1 MKTFAILVLA
11 TGVAA
16 AKPIPTRTKG
26 SKDGA
31 HARVAVGKELRPAR
45 EAVGRREE
53 PLTLEEQTAKEIE
66 KLLRGP
72 LRVGTT
78 GLFVADARTGEALF
92 AVNADDG
99 LNPASNV
106 KMISTATALELLGAD
121 FRYPTRVL
129 GPTPSEGVVHGDVYL
144 LGSHDPTL
152 NAGDFD
158 ELAQQL
164 ADKGVHQLVGDV
176 VVGSDP
182 TRDGI
187 YRATIPIAIKGGN
200 AGDAPTVTPPDG
212 FDIVS
217 IKNTAKSRKG
227 GVRPALTYKVETQ
240 SDIHG
245 QPQIVLNISGTIPSG
260 IETTY
265 QMPTTE
271 RTRTAA
277 SVLRLAL
284 RAHQVAVTGSIK
296 VEELGD
302 FIGDAVGNGAL
313 PIELA
318 RHDSPPLAQIVAHTN
333 KWSIN
338 WLADRVIMTAAAL
351 AHQTT
356 PSMSLAVDAMYG
368 WLARHT
374 HASKDDLLVD
384 TGSGLS
390 YKTRI
395 TPHELVAVVRS
406 AGGFTQDYDNTLS
419 HAWLQSLAIGGN
431 DGTLTHRFRTVETKG
446 RLRAKTG
453 TLSTVIALSGIL
465 DFDPTRPLA
474 FSIVTNGDTPLSKNF
489 IRKAHEQVIG
499 VLCHYLAR
507 TAKTPPPT
515 PAPATPTAKPAP
527 DKGDELEE
535 AEPDPVLDN
544 ETVGGA
550 PRP

>member
-1 MKTFAILVLA
+1 MKALALLVLA

-16 AKPIPTRTKG
+16 AKPMPATRTKA

-72 LRVGTT
+72 LRLGTT
-78 GLFVADARTGEALF
+78 GLFVADARTGEPLF
-92 AVNADDG
+92 AVNADDA

-106 KMISTATALELLGAD
+106 KMISTATALELLGSE

-129 GPTPSEGVVHGDVYL
+129 GPVPIDGVVRGDVYL

-152 NAGDFD
+152 SAGDFD
-158 ELAQQL
+158 ELALQL
-164 ADKGVHQLVGDV
+164 AAKGVHELAGDV
-176 VVGSDP
+176 VVGADP

-187 YRATIPIAIKGGN
+187 YRAVIPIAIK
-200 AGDAPTVTPPDG
+200 AAAVGDAPIVTPPAG
-212 FDIVS
+212 FDFVGV
-217 IKNTAKSRKG
+217 KNTAKTRKTG
-227 GVRPALTYKVETQ
+227 GKPALQYKVESQTDANGRLQ
-240 SDIHG
+240 L
-245 QPQIVLNISGTIPSG
+245 VLAVSGTIPKDL
-260 IETTY
+260 ETTY
-265 QMPTTE
+265 QLATTE
-271 RTRTAA
+271 RTAA
-277 SVLRLAL
+277 AAHVLRAAL
-284 RAHQVAVTGSIK
+284 RAHQIAVSGSVK
-296 VEELGD
+296 TEELGD
-302 FIGDAVGNGAL
+302 YIGDSVGNGAL

-333 KWSIN
+333 KWSVN
-338 WLADRVIMTAAAL
+338 WLADRIIMTAAAL
-351 AHQTT
+351 SHQAA
-356 PSMSLAVDAMYG
+356 PSMTLAVDAMYG

-374 HASKDDLLVD
+374 HANKSDLLVD

-406 AGGFTQDYDNTLS
+406 AGGFTADYDDKLS
-419 HAWLQSLAIGGN
+419 HAWLDSLAVGGS
-431 DGTLTHRFRTVETKG
+431 DGTLSHRFRTVETRG

-453 TLSTVIALSGIL
+453 TLSTVIALSGVL
-465 DFDPTRPLA
+465 DFDPARPLA

-489 IRKAHEQVIG
+489 IRKAHEQVID
-499 VLCHYLAR
+499 VLCRYLSK
-507 TAKTPPPT
+507 TAKHAPPLPLI
-515 PAPATPTAKPAP
+515 APAKQAQEAE
-527 DKGDELEE
+527 DLDE
-535 AEPDPVLDN
+535 AEPDSMLDN
-544 ETVGGA
+544 ETVGGV

>member
-1 MKTFAILVLA
+1 MKTLAILLLA

-16 AKPIPTRTKG
+16 AKPVQTRTKG

-78 GLFVADARTGEALF
+78 GLFVADARTGEPLF

-129 GPTPSEGVVHGDVYL
+129 GPTPADGVVRGDVYL

-158 ELAQQL
+158 ELASQL
-164 ADKGVHQLVGDV
+164 AQKGVHQLAGDV
-176 VVGSDP
+176 VVGADP

-187 YRATIPIAIKGGN
+187 YRAVVPIAIKGGN
-200 AGDAPTVTPPDG
+200 AGDAPSVAPPDG
-212 FDIVS
+212 FELISV
-217 IKNTAKSRKG
+217 KNTAKSRKG
-227 GVRPALTYKVETQ
+227 GGRPALTYKVETQ
-240 SDIHG
+240 TDIHG
-245 QPQIVLNISGTIPSG
+245 QPQLVLNVTGTIPSG
-260 IETTY
+260 VETIY

-271 RTRTAA
+271 RTLTAA
-277 SVLRLAL
+277 HVLRAAL
-284 RAHQVAVTGSIK
+284 RAHQIAVTGSVK

-302 FIGDAVGNGAL
+302 FVGDAVGNGAL

-351 AHQTT
+351 AHQTS

-374 HASKDDLLVD
+374 HVTKDDVLVD

-419 HAWLQSLAIGGN
+419 HAWLDSLAIGGN
-431 DGTLTHRFRTVETKG
+431 DGTLTHRFRTVETRG

-465 DFDPTRPLA
+465 DFDPSRPLV

-499 VLCHYLAR
+499 VLCHYLAK
-507 TAKTPPPT
+507 TAKTPPP
-515 PAPATPTAKPAP
+515 ASATPTAKPPA
-527 DKGDELEE
+527 DKGDELDE

-550 PRP
+550 PKP